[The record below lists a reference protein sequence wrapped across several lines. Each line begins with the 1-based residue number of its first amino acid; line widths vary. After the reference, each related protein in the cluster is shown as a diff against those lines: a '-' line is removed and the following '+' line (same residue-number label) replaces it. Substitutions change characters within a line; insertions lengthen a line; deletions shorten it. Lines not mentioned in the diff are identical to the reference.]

1 LRREQLDML
10 AVESM
15 ALAISKGVLF
25 RMLVTEVAGP
35 Q

>member
-1 LRREQLDML
+1 LRREQLDMP

-25 RMLVTEVAGP
+25 RLLVTEVAGP
-35 Q
+35 P